1 MILSLMNIELVYLC
15 FFMLNIFS
23 LFSTSAL
30 QICYRDQAQTYVYEQ
45 DSVDSRRGLK
55 RSWTSRKEDGPIPS
69 GSKDKATSEERGT
82 YLSTFIL
89 NCTVG
94 CSDFY
99 TFKTRLIQ

>member
-15 FFMLNIFS
+15 FFMLNIFC

-30 QICYRDQAQTYVYEQ
+30 QICYKDQAQTYVYEQ

-55 RSWTSRKEDGPIPS
+55 RFWTSRKEDGPIPS

-89 NCTVG
+89 NCTVHV
-94 CSDFY
+94 
-99 TFKTRLIQ
+99 